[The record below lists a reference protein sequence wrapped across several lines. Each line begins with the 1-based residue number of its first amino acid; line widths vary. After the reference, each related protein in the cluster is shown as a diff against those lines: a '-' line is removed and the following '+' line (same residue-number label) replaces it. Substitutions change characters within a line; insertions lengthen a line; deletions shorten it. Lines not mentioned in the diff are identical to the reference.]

1 MPDYRPELCT
11 LAQRAP
17 TGSGWLHEIKLDGYR
32 ILARKTAE
40 GARLI
45 TRAGKDWTSK
55 FPPLARAVEALPC
68 DSCVLDGEATIVDR
82 DGRTS
87 FQRLQNAIKAKRFG
101 DLAFFAFDLLYMDG
115 HDLTGVGLSDRKR
128 ALRGLIASKPGMLRL
143 SDHIEGD
150 GPAVLRKACELGLEG
165 IVSKRADAAYAQ
177 SRSRAWLKI
186 KCTRR
191 QEFVIIGWTKPGGSR
206 KHFGALLLAAHD
218 NDGRLVYTGRVGT
231 GFTSASLKDLAGR
244 MGPLARKTCPAGVP
258 PTIEESKGAHWVT
271 PSLVGEVEFT
281 EWTDEGR
288 LRHPS
293 FQGLRE
299 DKPASEVRIERA
311 GTARGQHSKPDTR
324 TRGKESSGMTTKN
337 AVTIAGVA
345 VTHPDRVLYP
355 DQGITKGDLAAYYES
370 VADRILPFLKGRP
383 LSTVRCPQGRAK
395 ECFFQKHIR
404 DSFGEA
410 VRPLKVQEKGGIAE
424 YISVDSVEGLI
435 VLVQFGV
442 LEIHP
447 WGSTEHALEKPD
459 MLTFDLDPGEGAPFE
474 AVKEAA
480 RAVRGFLKT
489 SGGKGLHVV
498 VPVAPEAEWDRAKG
512 FCESIAKGL
521 AHDEPK
527 RYIAKSSKAAR
538 TGKVFIDYLR
548 NSRGATS
555 IAPYSTRARKGAP
568 VAMPLR
574 WEELG
579 RLDSPAKYTVENAMR
594 RLSRLKR
601 EPWAEMAQIKQSL
614 R

>member
-1 MPDYRPELCT
+1 
-11 LAQRAP
+11 
-17 TGSGWLHEIKLDGYR
+17 
-32 ILARKTAE
+32 
-40 GARLI
+40 
-45 TRAGKDWTSK
+45 
-55 FPPLARAVEALPC
+55 
-68 DSCVLDGEATIVDR
+68 
-82 DGRTS
+82 
-87 FQRLQNAIKAKRFG
+87 
-101 DLAFFAFDLLYMDG
+101 
-115 HDLTGVGLSDRKR
+115 
-128 ALRGLIASKPGMLRL
+128 
-143 SDHIEGD
+143 
-150 GPAVLRKACELGLEG
+150 
-165 IVSKRADAAYAQ
+165 
-177 SRSRAWLKI
+177 
-186 KCTRR
+186 
-191 QEFVIIGWTKPGGSR
+191 
-206 KHFGALLLAAHD
+206 
-218 NDGRLVYTGRVGT
+218 
-231 GFTSASLKDLAGR
+231 
-244 MGPLARKTCPAGVP
+244 
-258 PTIEESKGAHWVT
+258 
-271 PSLVGEVEFT
+271 
-281 EWTDEGR
+281 
-288 LRHPS
+288 
-293 FQGLRE
+293 
-299 DKPASEVRIERA
+299 
-311 GTARGQHSKPDTR
+311 
-324 TRGKESSGMTTKN
+324 MTTKN

-480 RAVRGFLKT
+480 RAVRGFLREKGLESFLKT